1 MDSIDNP
8 LWKKHLSG
16 FLPDSL
22 VEVLIKGLHEEP
34 SVSVRYN
41 PFKEGGG
48 FEGAAQVPWSPYG
61 HLLAERPS
69 FTLDPLFHAGAYY
82 VQDSSAMFVG
92 HVFRQMLEHF
102 PGGHVRVLDLCAA
115 PGGKTTDLAASLRLA
130 FGPAFSLTANE
141 VMRRRVPVLKDN
153 VARWGD
159 PAVKVTACDPEV
171 FGRTEN
177 AYDIIVADVPCSG
190 EGMFRKDVKAVEDWS
205 PELVGLCAARQR
217 RIIADVWPA
226 LREGGVLVYSTCTF
240 EEAENDAN
248 VRWICTQLGAEPLTA
263 EGDAPFKGIVK
274 TPQGYLL
281 LPGLVPGEGQ
291 YVAAIRKVGSGV
303 QVEAGGASENRSQRV
318 AERHS
323 SDRIEAR
330 RPTVSTGRRDAQRPY
345 GSPAYKG
352 RSANAPTGNNVPD
365 ADRILGIDF
374 DKNAYPCVEIDRRTA
389 LKYLHGDTFALE
401 DAPKGYV
408 ILCYRGLPLGA
419 AKNIGVRCNNLYP
432 SGRRIL
438 MDIEGK

>member
-16 FLPDSL
+16 FLPDSHI
-22 VEVLIKGLHEEP
+22 EALIKGLHEEP

-41 PFKEGGG
+41 PFKEGAG
-48 FEGAAQVPWSPYG
+48 FEGAVQVPWSPYG
-61 HLLAERPS
+61 HLLAERPL

-92 HVFRQMLEHF
+92 NVFRQVLERF

-130 FGPAFSLTANE
+130 FGSAFSLTANE
-141 VMRRRVPVLKDN
+141 VMRRRVPVLKEN

-159 PAVKVTACDPEV
+159 PAVKVTSFDPEV

-177 AYDIIVADVPCSG
+177 SYDIIVADVPCSG
-190 EGMFRKDVKAVEDWS
+190 EGMFRKDAKAVEDWS
-205 PELVGLCAARQR
+205 PELVEHCAARQR

-226 LREGGVLVYSTCTF
+226 LRDGGVLVYSTCTF

-248 VRWICTQLGAEPLTA
+248 VRWICAQLGAEPLTA
-263 EGDAPFKGIVK
+263 EGDAPFEGIVK

-291 YVAAIRKVGSGV
+291 YVAAIRKTGGDV
-303 QVEAGGASENRSQRV
+303 QTEAASERRSPV
-318 AERHS
+318 SEVRHS
-323 SDRIEAR
+323 SGRIEAR
-330 RPTVSTGRRDAQRPY
+330 RSPAVSDRRDVQRPY
-345 GSPAYKG
+345 GT
-352 RSANAPTGNNVPD
+352 SANKGKSAKAQAGNNVPD

-389 LKYLHGDTFALE
+389 LKYLHGDTFALA

-408 ILCYRGLPLGA
+408 ILCYKGLPLGA